1 MESYIFLII
10 GLIAGAAIGWL
21 VASRR
26 SGTLA
31 AGSDQGLVSAEALV
45 AAQAEVQTL
54 RIQLASTEATANGL
68 NAQLAQSAAEKRER
82 DERDREENKLLQ
94 ALAPVKV
101 HLEQMQLTV
110 ATLEKE
116 RTEQFGSIQQ
126 QLKSAIES
134 DEQLRKQ
141 TQALS
146 QALTSNN
153 VRGVWGEAQLRKLV
167 ELAGLI
173 KHADFDEQATIST
186 NAGAGRA
193 DMVINLP
200 GGKSLAIDSKVPFS
214 AYQEASAISEL
225 ATGEEAARRTRLI
238 GDHVKAVKAH
248 IDALGTKSYWSGLD
262 SSPDFVIAFIPSE
275 SLLSAALDADPAL
288 LEYAFK
294 KNVALASPVSLF
306 SVLKTINFIWR
317 QNADESSV
325 RNMIKLGKELY
336 ERVGKVAEHADKL
349 GRSITTTVKDYNQF
363 VSSLEGRMLVTAR
376 KLNDLDENALGTEE
390 IQAPKELEVAPVQL
404 TASELTSTPEIE
416 K

>member
-1 MESYIFLII
+1 MESFIFLGI
-10 GLIAGAAIGWL
+10 GLVVGALIGWL
-21 VASRR
+21 MAARK
-26 SGTLA
+26 SGSTSLTDDSQELRVKLA
-31 AGSDQGLVSAEALV
+31 SAEATI
-45 AAQAEVQTL
+45 A
-54 RIQLASTEATANGL
+54 GL
-68 NAQLAQSAAEKRER
+68 NGQLAQNAVEKRDR

-225 ATGEEAARRTRLI
+225 ATGEEAARRARLI
-238 GDHVKAVKAH
+238 AEHVKAVKAH
-248 IDALGTKSYWSGLD
+248 IDALGTKAYWSGLD
-262 SSPDFVIAFIPSE
+262 ASPDFVIAFIPSE

-349 GRSITTTVKDYNQF
+349 GRSITSTVKDYNQF

-376 KLNDLDENALGTEE
+376 KLNDLDETALGTED
-390 IQAPKELEVAPVQL
+390 ISAPKELEIAAVQL
-404 TASELTSTPEIE
+404 TASELTQTPEIE

>member
-1 MESYIFLII
+1 MESFIFLAV
-10 GLIAGAAIGWL
+10 GLIVGALLGWLLAGRRAKGAGAG
-21 VASRR
+21 
-26 SGTLA
+26 
-31 AGSDQGLVSAEALV
+31 DQGLL
-45 AAQAEVQTL
+45 AAQAEVQNL
-54 RIQLASTEATANGL
+54 RVQIATAEATIVGL
-68 NAQLAQSAAEKRER
+68 NGQLAQNAAEKRER

-101 HLEQMQLTV
+101 HLEQMQQTV

-238 GDHVKAVKAH
+238 AEHVKAVKAH

-262 SSPDFVIAFIPSE
+262 ASPDFVIAFIPSE

-325 RNMIKLGKELY
+325 RNMIRLGKELY

-390 IQAPKELEVAPVQL
+390 ISAPKELEIAPVQL
-404 TASELTSTPEIE
+404 TASELTDTPEIE

>member
-1 MESYIFLII
+1 MDSFIFLGI
-10 GLIAGAAIGWL
+10 GLVVGALIGWL
-21 VASRR
+21 IAALKSDS
-26 SGTLA
+26 SGAGNDSQDLRVKLA
-31 AGSDQGLVSAEALV
+31 SAEATI
-45 AAQAEVQTL
+45 A
-54 RIQLASTEATANGL
+54 GL
-68 NAQLAQSAAEKRER
+68 NGQLAQNAAEKRDR

-225 ATGEEAARRTRLI
+225 ATGEEAARRARLI
-238 GDHVKAVKAH
+238 AEHVKAVKAH
-248 IDALGTKSYWSGLD
+248 IDALGTKAYWSGLD
-262 SSPDFVIAFIPSE
+262 ASPDFVIAFIPSE

-349 GRSITTTVKDYNQF
+349 GRSITSTVKDYNQF

-390 IQAPKELEVAPVQL
+390 ISAPKELEVAPLQL
-404 TASELTSTPEIE
+404 TASELAQTPEIE

>member
-1 MESYIFLII
+1 MDSFIFLGV
-10 GLIAGAAIGWL
+10 GLIVGALIGWL
-21 VASRR
+21 IAARKSPASNLPDESQELRVK
-26 SGTLA
+26 LA
-31 AGSDQGLVSAEALV
+31 AAEATIAGLHGQLV
-45 AAQAEVQTL
+45 Q
-54 RIQLASTEATANGL
+54 N
-68 NAQLAQSAAEKRER
+68 AAEKRER

-110 ATLEKE
+110 TALEKE

-225 ATGEEAARRTRLI
+225 ATGEEAARRVRLI
-238 GDHVKAVKAH
+238 AEHVKAVKAH
-248 IDALGTKSYWSGLD
+248 IDALGTKAYWSGLNA
-262 SSPDFVIAFIPSE
+262 SPDFVIAFIPSE

-349 GRSITTTVKDYNQF
+349 GRSITSTVKDYNQF

-390 IQAPKELEVAPVQL
+390 ISAPKELEIAPVQL
-404 TASELTSTPEIE
+404 TASELTEAPQIE

>member
-1 MESYIFLII
+1 MESFIFLGI
-10 GLIAGAAIGWL
+10 GLVVGALIGWL
-21 VASRR
+21 I
-26 SGTLA
+26 A
-31 AGSDQGLVSAEALV
+31 ARK
-45 AAQAEVQTL
+45 AAPSVNGDESNEL
-54 RIQLASTEATANGL
+54 RVQLASAQATIVGL
-68 NAQLAQSAAEKRER
+68 NGQLTQSVAEKRER

-238 GDHVKAVKAH
+238 AEHVKAVKAH
-248 IDALGTKSYWSGLD
+248 IDALGTKSYWSGLEA
-262 SSPDFVIAFIPSE
+262 SPDFVIAFIPSE

-349 GRSITTTVKDYNQF
+349 GRSITSTVKDYNQF

-390 IQAPKELEVAPVQL
+390 ISAPKELEVAPVQL
-404 TASELTSTPEIE
+404 TASELTEPSEIE

>member
-1 MESYIFLII
+1 MESFIFLAVGLVVGGVI
-10 GLIAGAAIGWL
+10 GWLIAGRKGGASGIDASAASAQVEAQNL
-21 VASRR
+21 RVQ
-26 SGTLA
+26 LA
-31 AGSDQGLVSAEALV
+31 TAEATIV
-45 AAQAEVQTL
+45 
-54 RIQLASTEATANGL
+54 GL
-68 NAQLAQSAAEKRER
+68 NGQLNQAAAEKRER

-238 GDHVKAVKAH
+238 AEHVKAVKAH

-262 SSPDFVIAFIPSE
+262 ASPDFVIAFIPSE

-349 GRSITTTVKDYNQF
+349 GRSITSTVKDYNQF

-390 IQAPKELEVAPVQL
+390 ISAPKELEVAPVQL
-404 TASELTSTPEIE
+404 TASELTDTPEIE